1 MKTECLQA
9 HETISLAY
17 DGEAVT
23 SEDLRN
29 AKTHCAS
36 CPDCAAFVA
45 GLARIRQIPAPRA
58 TEASIDRAL
67 VSVKRVSDELAAREA
82 KDVRDA
88 ADAADS
94 PARPKVLSFTRSL
107 PAWGGWAAGAAA
119 VVLAVSV
126 ITANGIRYMNA
137 PAQSTISQSEMS
149 AESSA
154 DYSAVPAPN
163 NDALQNLAAAP
174 KSNELSRAGAPGY
187 VVFQGFVYVVD
198 PKQETLSASATRLG
212 SLPSDLGSGE
222 VSEREV
228 YAGSSPGAIIVSGG
242 RTSTYVA
249 NAIVRQYNGASFG
262 LASSEI
268 TKYGVWPEMPQG
280 IARPAAE
287 DGSPVFVEGGKDDAR
302 VKIYVLPGVDASA
315 GFAVAP
321 GTSDSDP
328 AAGNPNWT
336 WWVPLK

>member
-1 MKTECLQA
+1 MKAECLQA

-23 SEDLRN
+23 SEDLKN

-45 GLARIRQIPAPRA
+45 GLARIRQMPSPQA

-67 VSVKRVSDELAAREA
+67 VSVKRVSDALAAREA

-88 ADAADS
+88 ADADDA
-94 PARPKVLSFTRSL
+94 PARPRVLSFGRTW
-107 PAWGGWAAGAAA
+107 PAWGGWVATAAA
-119 VVLAVSV
+119 VVLAVGV

-137 PAQSTISQSEMS
+137 PAERAVVQPEMG

-154 DYSAVPAPN
+154 DWSTAPAQNSDTLSTSESVPLGSALV
-163 NDALQNLAAAP
+163 
-174 KSNELSRAGAPGY
+174 RAGAPEY
-187 VVFQGFVYVVD
+187 VVFQGFVYAVD
-198 PKQETLSASATRLG
+198 PKPETLSASATRLG
-212 SLPSDLGSGE
+212 SLPSDLGTGQ
-222 VSEREV
+222 VRECDV
-228 YAGSSPGAIIVSGG
+228 YAGDAPGAIIVSGG
-242 RTSTYVA
+242 RTSTHVA
-249 NAIVRQYNGASFG
+249 TAIVRQFNGASFG
-262 LASSEI
+262 LASLEI
-268 TKYGVWPEMPQG
+268 TKFGVWPQMPQG
-280 IARPAAE
+280 ISQPTAK
-287 DGSPVFVEGGKDDAR
+287 DGSPVFEAGGKDNAR
-302 VKIYVLPGVDASA
+302 VTIYVLPGVDAAA

-321 GTSDSDP
+321 GTSGDDP

>member
-1 MKTECLQA
+1 MRTECLQA

-29 AKTHCAS
+29 AKTHCAG

-45 GLARIRQIPAPRA
+45 GLARIRQIPAPQA

-67 VSVKRVSDELAAREA
+67 VSVKRVSDALAAREA

-88 ADAADS
+88 ADAADA
-94 PARPKVLSFTRSL
+94 PARPKVLSFGRSL
-107 PAWGGWAAGAAA
+107 PAWSGWVATAAA
-119 VVLAVSV
+119 VVLAVGV

-137 PAQSTISQSEMS
+137 PAESSISQSGMG

-154 DYSAVPAPN
+154 DYSAVPAPSD
-163 NDALQNLAAAP
+163 DALQGSASAS
-174 KSNELSRAGAPGY
+174 KSYDLNRAGAPEY
-187 VVFQGFVYVVD
+187 VVFQGFVYAVD
-198 PKQETLSASATRLG
+198 PKPETLSASATRLG
-212 SLPSDLGSGE
+212 SLPSDLGTGE
-222 VSEREV
+222 VRECDV
-228 YAGSSPGAIIVSGG
+228 YAGSSPGAIIVSGD
-242 RTSTYVA
+242 RTSTYA
-249 NAIVRQYNGASFG
+249 ATAIVRQFNGASFG

-280 IARPAAE
+280 IAQPTAE
-287 DGSPVFVEGGKDDAR
+287 DGSPVFEEGGKDDSRIA
-302 VKIYVLPGVDASA
+302 IYVLPGVDPSA
-315 GFAVAP
+315 GFAIAP
-321 GTSDSDP
+321 GTSSSDP